1 MKGIVELYNSYV
13 FKSYITLQCISFG
26 TFHLAVMVII
36 FKLFWVVFLGI
47 PPQMSSSLYKSFTSD
62 QLNQAK
68 INEFL
73 ALRTFRFTLSWR
85 YITAVSFISI
95 AFVIVKLTF
104 LESFWPLT
112 LTISSSIAKILTRGS
127 TLAKIT
133 LFEKFF
139 EGFLSIYGKWTGPI
153 LTPLFLLKMAK
164 IEKNK
169 QYCGKTSAVKLSK
182 VFIFSLLFGKNT
194 ISCCNIWDVFT
205 YTISSTRFVANFL

>member
-1 MKGIVELYNSYV
+1 M
-13 FKSYITLQCISFG
+13 
-26 TFHLAVMVII
+26 
-36 FKLFWVVFLGI
+36 
-47 PPQMSSSLYKSFTSD
+47 

-85 YITAVSFISI
+85 YITVVSFISI

-104 LESFWPLT
+104 LESFWSLT
-112 LTISSSIAKILTRGS
+112 LTISSNIAKILSRGS

-133 LFEKFF
+133 LFENFF

-194 ISCCNIWDVFT
+194 ISCFNIWDVFT
-205 YTISSTRFVANFL
+205 RNQGAVASQRGRIKIWHILFHPHDSWPTSCKKILVQIFSSFVAIDQKGHFRKILTWIFKFDWFFWCHSCIF